1 MREVRFDMAFM
12 FAYSLREGTHAHRCE
27 TFTSCPISI
36 IIVTNITMIFTI
48 IILIIISRFR
58 RLQDDVPEA
67 TKQRR
72 LREVISTFYEVMF
85 FMQYHETL
93 NP

>member
-12 FAYSLREGTHAHRCE
+12 FAYSLREGTHAHRYVE
-27 TFTSCPISI
+27 TFPYCPFSI
-36 IIVTNITMIFTI
+36 IISTIITMMLMI
-48 IILIIISRFR
+48 IILIIISHLR

-72 LREVISTFYEVMF
+72 LREVISTFYEVLF
-85 FMQYHETL
+85 LMQYHET
-93 NP
+93 